1 MGAGPLIRFRLIV
14 RTRCAAI
21 LFAVF
26 LCTAFAAGETVRVSA
41 FHQPDALPPPTGA
54 AAQPVPSPDG
64 DSPGEASP
72 VAELE
77 QLLQS
82 AVEVPAMSQ
91 EVTTVTGQPSTV
103 GKSPA
108 AVFVITQEMIR
119 RSGATCIP
127 EALRM
132 APGLQVARISSSQ
145 WAITSRGFNTNI
157 AGIFATNNKLLV
169 LIDGRT
175 VYTPFFNG
183 TYWDVQ
189 DVLLEDIDRIEVIR
203 GPGAT
208 IWGANAMNGVINIIT
223 KGSSETQGGLAT
235 AGGGSVERSF
245 ASARVGGKSGD
256 DLHYRVYGKW
266 FDRDASF
273 NPVRPEAD
281 DWRQGRAGG
290 RTDWT
295 PTDCDLVTLQGD
307 LYDGQSGFV
316 NTIPV
321 VDVGDDDHVWGADVL
336 ARWTRTFS
344 DDSDASLQVYYDR
357 ADRENN
363 IGFLNQSF
371 NTYDVDFRHHFPY
384 GEYHDVIWGLGYRAV
399 SDKITSLTAPPA
411 TVLSFDPPE
420 LVYET
425 YSAFAQDEISL
436 TESLFLTLGAK
447 LLHND
452 FTGWE
457 VQPTVRLLY
466 SPEETWATWAA
477 VSRAVRTPSRIEHD
491 MQISAGGAPFLD
503 FVPSFDS
510 EDMIAYELGYRSQ
523 PEPWFSW
530 DLALFYNQY
539 EHLSSLR
546 LTPPGVLPIINSN
559 QNRGEGYGVEL
570 AADVDVT
577 SNWELRGY
585 YSFLQLQIHSDS
597 VATDIGSFGKAIE
610 GSSPHNQVYLTSA
623 HELTDNLECDFT
635 GRYVDNLPFQ
645 GVASYIELD
654 VRLAWRLNAS
664 TELALV
670 GQNLLQPHHAEFG
683 GSPPNEIKRGVYGM
697 ITRTW

>member
-1 MGAGPLIRFRLIV
+1 M
-14 RTRCAAI
+14 
-21 LFAVF
+21 
-26 LCTAFAAGETVRVSA
+26 E
-41 FHQPDALPPPTGA
+41 
-54 AAQPVPSPDG
+54 
-64 DSPGEASP
+64 
-72 VAELE
+72 
-77 QLLQS
+77 
-82 AVEVPAMSQ
+82 
-91 EVTTVTGQPSTV
+91 
-103 GKSPA
+103 
-108 AVFVITQEMIR
+108 
-119 RSGATCIP
+119 
-127 EALRM
+127 
-132 APGLQVARISSSQ
+132 
-145 WAITSRGFNTNI
+145 RGFVN
-157 AGIFATNNKLLV
+157 
-169 LIDGRT
+169 
-175 VYTPFFNG
+175 
-183 TYWDVQ
+183 
-189 DVLLEDIDRIEVIR
+189 
-203 GPGAT
+203 
-208 IWGANAMNGVINIIT
+208 
-223 KGSSETQGGLAT
+223 
-235 AGGGSVERSF
+235 
-245 ASARVGGKSGD
+245 ARVGGKSGD

-295 PTDCDLVTLQGD
+295 PSDCDLVTLQGD
-307 LYDGQSGFV
+307 LYDGQSGFF
-316 NTIPV
+316 NTVPV

-344 DDSDASLQVYYDR
+344 EESDASLQVYYDR

-371 NTYDVDFRHHFPY
+371 NTYDVDFRHHFPL

-491 MQISAGGAPFLD
+491 LQISAGGVPFLD

-510 EDMIAYELGYRSQ
+510 EDMIAYELGFRAQ

-570 AADVDVT
+570 AADLDVT
-577 SNWELRGY
+577 SNWELSGY
-585 YSFLQLQIHSDS
+585 YAFLQLQIHSDS
-597 VATDIGSFGKAIE
+597 VANDIGSGGKAIE
-610 GSSPHNQVYLTSA
+610 GSSPHNQVYLTSSHA
-623 HELTDNLECDFT
+623 LTDNLECDFT
-635 GRYVDNLPFQ
+635 SRYVDNLPFQ
-645 GVASYIELD
+645 HARELHRARHAL
-654 VRLAWRLNAS
+654 RLACLNAS
-664 TELALV
+664 TELAVVRPELAPAAPRRV
-670 GQNLLQPHHAEFG
+670 WQH
-683 GSPPNEIKRGVYGM
+683 PPTKSNVASME
-697 ITRTW
+697 